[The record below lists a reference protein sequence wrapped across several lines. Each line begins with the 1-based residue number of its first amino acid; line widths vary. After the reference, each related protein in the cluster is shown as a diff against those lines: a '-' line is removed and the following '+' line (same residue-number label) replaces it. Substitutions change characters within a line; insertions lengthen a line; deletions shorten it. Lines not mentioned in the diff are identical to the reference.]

1 MPAAAPGTETLSI
14 GRDDGSTLAV
24 TLHYDPA
31 TRAWAD
37 PAVTAE
43 GTGGAVLIMHISF
56 GAGQDA
62 VWLAV
67 QADVPIAAA
76 MLTAMG
82 MADRDVP
89 TAVTLLAAVPLGGP
103 MAPAVLPTGPGT

>member
-1 MPAAAPGTETLSI
+1 MPAAAPGTETLAI
-14 GRDDGSTLAV
+14 ARDDGSTLAV

-43 GTGGAVLIMHISF
+43 GTGGAVLVMHIF
-56 GAGQDA
+56 YGGGQDT

-76 MLTAMG
+76 VLSALG
-82 MADRDVP
+82 MVDRDAP
-89 TAVTLLAAVPLGGP
+89 TSVTLLAAVPPGP
-103 MAPAVLPTGPGT
+103 MGLAVMLKDPGP